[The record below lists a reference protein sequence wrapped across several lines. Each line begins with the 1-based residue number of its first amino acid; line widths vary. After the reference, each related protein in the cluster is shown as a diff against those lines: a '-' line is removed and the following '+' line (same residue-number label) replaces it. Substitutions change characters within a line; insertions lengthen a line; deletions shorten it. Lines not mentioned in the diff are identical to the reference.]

1 MQSAIILAVMVLAS
15 IFASAEYL
23 RNSSAET
30 NLYKPFKAENV
41 AANILQ
47 YHDQMVQ
54 YTLANYE
61 SLHLTVSLNP
71 GEIEQINLFDY
82 LDNQIGNYTLK
93 NFLLFMNYSSTVF
106 NYTHDVEGESH
117 PYPLLYLATSWD
129 GYLAQMHGYS
139 NIQIPEAMGRL
150 AHNIS
155 KRLYQG
161 NSTFWVVPWV
171 FRQSNCNITEVYSQL
186 PNDTNGI
193 NTVSKLQ
200 TLFNLFCTQIQNN
213 SDYRFLTYVFIEP
226 VINNP
231 DM

>member
-15 IFASAEYL
+15 LFASAEYL
-23 RNSSAET
+23 RNSSSE
-30 NLYKPFKAENV
+30 NNVSKPFKAENV

-61 SLHLTVSLNP
+61 SLHLTVSLNS
-71 GEIEQINLFDY
+71 GDIEQINLLDY
-82 LDNQIGNYTLK
+82 TKNQIGNYTLK

-106 NYTHDVEGESH
+106 NYTNNVEGESQ

-129 GYLAQMHGYS
+129 GYLAEMHGYS
-139 NIQIPEAMGRL
+139 NVRIPEAMGKL
-150 AHNIS
+150 AHNVS
-155 KRLYQG
+155 KQLYQG
-161 NSTFWVVPWV
+161 NSTFWVVPLV
-171 FRQSNCNITEVYSQL
+171 LRQSNCNITEVYSQL
-186 PNDTNGI
+186 PNDANGI
-193 NTVSKLQ
+193 STVSKLQ

-226 VINNP
+226 IIDNP